1 MRAGKRAASLA
12 GALGLAFVV
21 WAGAAGAEAA
31 FVQIEALPTLDQ
43 AEGRLRAL
51 SEDFPAVAGVGVAGF
66 ALAGGWYGITLGP
79 YPSAEV
85 AEAALRDLRRE
96 GRIPRDSYIAD
107 PAQLKTQFWPV
118 GAGLAAPQKAT
129 PPAPEPQAATDTQ
142 AATETPQADTPPTE
156 TLAQS
161 QQAEAALSRE
171 GRVEIQSAL
180 QWLGIYTGGLDGAF
194 GRGTRA
200 AISAWQETQGV
211 EPTGVLT
218 TDQRRHLLDTV
229 ATERAALGIT
239 PVDEPKAGIAID
251 LPLGLVE
258 FDHYDPPFVHYREK
272 NGSGVR
278 VLLISQPGD
287 QNALFGLYDAMQ
299 TLEIVPTNGPR
310 ERSGTGFTLVGEDAR
325 IHSVTQATLS
335 AGLIKG
341 FTLVYP
347 ADQGPRMTRVLEA
360 MKASFKPTGET
371 ALDPTLGQ
379 PMAVGRAQL
388 LAGLDVRHPEFAR
401 SGFFI
406 TAEGAVL
413 TAAQGLAACGRLTIE
428 DLPARLAFADDALGV
443 AVVVP
448 QTPPAPPGIAR
459 FETEPLASGTPVAV
473 AGFSYPEALSAPV
486 LSLGSLSALSG
497 LAEEPEQARLALTTL
512 PGDVGGPVLDGA
524 GAVLGVVLPR
534 AEGGARIMPP
544 DMTVAVQTQAIAP
557 MLAAKG
563 FAPTAAEA
571 HSVLATE
578 DIAALAQGFTVQV
591 ACWK

>member
-1 MRAGKRAASLA
+1 MRAGKRAAALA
-12 GALGLAFVV
+12 GALGLTVAV
-21 WAGAAGAEAA
+21 WAGAAGAEAW
-31 FVQIEALPTLDQ
+31 VQIEALPTLDQ

-51 SEDFPAVAGVGVAGF
+51 SEDFPEVAGF
-66 ALAGGWYGITLGP
+66 ALAGGWYGVTLGP
-79 YPSAEV
+79 YDS
-85 AEAALRDLRRE
+85 AEAAEAVLRDLRDQ
-96 GRIPRDSYIAD
+96 GRIPRDSYVAD

-118 GAGLAAPQKAT
+118 GAGLAAPQTMT
-129 PPAPEPQAATDTQ
+129 PPAPEPE
-142 AATETPQADTPPTE
+142 AATEAQAITEAPRTE

-161 QQAEAALSRE
+161 QKAEAALSRS
-171 GRVEIQSAL
+171 GRIEIQTAL
-180 QWLGIYTGGLDGAF
+180 QWLGIYAGGLDGAF

-200 AISAWQETQGV
+200 AISTWQETQGF
-211 EPTGVLT
+211 EPTGVLA
-218 TDQRRHLLDTV
+218 TDQRRRLLDTV
-229 ATERAALGIT
+229 AAERAALGIT

-272 NGSGVR
+272 GGSGVR

-299 TLEIVPTNGPR
+299 TLEIVPPNGPR
-310 ERSGTGFTLVGEDAR
+310 ERTPSGFTLVGEDAR
-325 IHSVTQATLS
+325 FHSVTQASLS

-347 ADQGPRMTRVLEA
+347 AEQGPRMTRVLEA
-360 MKASFKPTGET
+360 MKASFKPTGEI

-401 SGFFI
+401 SGFFV
-406 TAEGAVL
+406 TAGGAVL

-428 DLPARLAFADDALGV
+428 DLPAQLAFADDTLGV
-443 AVVVP
+443 AVLVP
-448 QTPPAPPGIAR
+448 QTPLAPPGIAR
-459 FETEPLASGTPVAV
+459 FETETLAPGTAVAV

-497 LAEEPEQARLALTTL
+497 LAGEPQQARLALTTL

-534 AEGGARIMPP
+534 AEGGARIVPP

-557 MLAAKG
+557 VLAAKG
-563 FAPTAAEA
+563 FAPIAAEA
-571 HSVLATE
+571 HGVLATE